1 MQVHPRD
8 ELAIFLALAE
18 PVYTCG
24 NKFSSGKLKGTSR
37 LLRVRGE
44 SSAFHMSDW
53 STIDNPSCEVA
64 KNMWESAAVD
74 LYLIGWSRTPQS
86 TGGEP
91 RLWWALPLAS

>member
-44 SSAFHMSDW
+44 SWGIVCFSH
-53 STIDNPSCEVA
+53 V
-64 KNMWESAAVD
+64 
-74 LYLIGWSRTPQS
+74 
-86 TGGEP
+86 
-91 RLWWALPLAS
+91 RLVYDRQPIM